1 MILLDTNVLSEMMR
15 PLPEPLVSAWV
26 DNQPEERLWTA
37 SIVLSELH
45 SGVDL
50 MPIGRRQKA
59 LREAVEEMIVGDLRG
74 RIFKFDENAARRYG
88 QIFSHRQKIGRPIK
102 EMDALIAATALAN
115 GASLATRNIA
125 DFENC
130 GIALVNPWQA
140 A

>member
-26 DNQPEERLWTA
+26 DNQPEEELWTA
-37 SIVLSELH
+37 SIVLAELH